1 MITDLTF
8 QERHLFRLR
17 KMLKSGDGIEA
28 AAYVLFGTS
37 DIKADPWDMQRRRR
51 YTSFD
56 VQPVP
61 REEVVSAGTHHITW
75 STGSFARMLKRA
87 KDDGLVVGIVHTH
100 PSGPLCFSEQDDGN
114 ERELAKMARNRNGAA
129 SEMISVLLAGNDDLR
144 VRIWGDQREPIDI
157 PRVRVVGRRYRLH
170 DRLSPMAAGIDHL
183 NRQALAFG
191 AQLNSALRSLKI
203 GVVGCGGTGSAVA
216 MLLARL
222 GVGHLVLFDEDT
234 VELTNLNRLHGAK
247 RSDVDAM
254 KSKVDVV
261 AREISE
267 AALGVKVLPKKG
279 WVGEAAFQD
288 TLKSCDIIF
297 GCTDDHDGRMFLNRL
312 AYFYLIPVID
322 VGLAITP
329 TEHGGAV
336 QDLSGRTTVIV
347 PDAPC
352 LLCHGV
358 VDPARARE
366 EDLRRKHPEEYE
378 RQKREAYVRGSGDP
392 APAVVT
398 FTTATACMAIDE
410 LIQALVGFRQ
420 TDGWAWNRVRR
431 FDLMKD
437 RTPGALQYDH
447 CPICRSEEYW
457 GRADVEPFLD
467 RVG

>member
-8 QERHLFRLR
+8 QERHLSQLR
-17 KMLKSGDGIEA
+17 ELLKREDGIEA

-37 DIKADPWDMQRRRR
+37 NIKADPWDRQCRRR
-51 YTSFD
+51 YTSFN

-61 REEVVSAGTHHITW
+61 LEDILSADTHHITW
-75 STGSFARMLKRA
+75 STDSFVRMLKRA
-87 KDDGLVVGIVHTH
+87 KDDGLVIGIVHTH
-100 PSGPLCFSEQDDGN
+100 PRGPLYFSEQDDAN
-114 ERELAKMARNRNGAA
+114 ERELAKMARNRNGVT
-129 SEMISVLLAGNDDLR
+129 SEMISVLLAGEDDLR
-144 VRIWGDQREPIDI
+144 ARIWGDQGGPIDI

-170 DRLSPMAAGIDHL
+170 DRLPKISGLEHL
-183 NRQALAFG
+183 SRQALAFG
-191 AQLNSALRSLKI
+191 EQLNSALRSLKI

-254 KSKVDVV
+254 RSKVDVV
-261 AREISE
+261 AREITE

-279 WVGEAAFQD
+279 WVGETAFQD
-288 TLKSCDIIF
+288 ALKSCDIIF
-297 GCTDDHDGRMFLNRL
+297 GCTDDHDGRMFLNRF
-312 AYFYLIPVID
+312 AYFYLIPVVD

-329 TEHGGAV
+329 SEHGGAV

-347 PDAPC
+347 PEAPC

-358 VDPARARE
+358 VDPGRARE

-378 RQKREAYVRGSGDP
+378 RQKREAYVRGSGNP

-420 TDGWAWNRVRR
+420 TNGWAWNRVRR

-447 CPICRSEEYW
+447 CPICRSDEYW
-457 GRADVEPFLD
+457 GRADIEPFLD

>member
-1 MITDLTF
+1 MITDMIF
-8 QERHLFRLR
+8 QERHLSQLR
-17 KMLKSGDGIEA
+17 ELLKRDDGTEA

-37 DIKADPWDMQRRRR
+37 DVKADPWDMQRRRR

-56 VQPVP
+56 VQPIP
-61 REEVVSAGTHHITW
+61 SEDLVSADTQHITW
-75 STGSFARMLKRA
+75 STNSFVKMLKRA
-87 KDDGLVVGIVHTH
+87 KDDGLTVSIVHTH
-100 PSGPLCFSEQDDGN
+100 PKGPSYFSEQDDGN
-114 ERELAKMARNRNGAA
+114 ERELAKMLVNRNGAA
-129 SEMISVLLAGNDDLR
+129 SEMISILLSGENDFRAR
-144 VRIWGDQREPIDI
+144 VWNDQRNPIDI
-157 PRVRVVGRRYRLH
+157 SRVRVVGRHYRLH
-170 DRLSPMAAGIDHL
+170 DLHHPMPELEHL

-191 AQLNSALRSLKI
+191 EQLNSTLRSLKI
-203 GVVGCGGTGSAVA
+203 GIVGCGATGSAVA

-222 GVGHLVLFDEDT
+222 GIGHLVLFDEDT

-254 KSKVDVV
+254 RSKVDVV
-261 AREISE
+261 SREIVG

-279 WVGEAAFQD
+279 WVGDTAFRD

-297 GCTDDHDGRMFLNRL
+297 GCTDDHDGRMFLNRF

-322 VGLAITP
+322 IGLAITP
-329 TEHGGAV
+329 AKHGGAV
-336 QDLSGRTTVIV
+336 QDLSGRTTVII
-347 PDAPC
+347 PEAPC

-358 VDPARARE
+358 VDPVRARE
-366 EDLRRKHPEEYE
+366 EELQRKHPEEYE
-378 RQKREAYVRGSGDP
+378 RQKREAYVRGSGNP

-420 TDGWAWNRVRR
+420 TNGWAWNRVRR

-447 CPICRSEEYW
+447 CPICRSDEYW

>member
-8 QERHLFRLR
+8 QERHLSQLR
-17 KMLKSGDGIEA
+17 ELLKRDDSIEA

-37 DIKADPWDMQRRRR
+37 DVKADPWDRQRRRR

-61 REEVVSAGTHHITW
+61 PEDLVSADAHQVTW
-75 STGSFARMLKRA
+75 LTDSFVKILKRA
-87 KDDGLVVGIVHTH
+87 KDNELVVGIVHTH
-100 PSGPLCFSEQDDGN
+100 PRGPLCFSEQDDDN
-114 ERELAKMARNRNGAA
+114 ERELAKLLRNRNGAA
-129 SEMISVLLAGNDDLR
+129 SEMISVLLAGKDDLR
-144 VRIWGDQREPIDI
+144 VRKWVDQREPIDI
-157 PRVRVVGRRYRLH
+157 PRVRVVGRCYKLH
-170 DRLSPMAAGIDHL
+170 DLHPPMSGDEHLS
-183 NRQALAFG
+183 RQALVFG
-191 AQLNSALRSLKI
+191 EQLNSALRSMKI
-203 GVVGCGGTGSAVA
+203 GVVGCGGTGSAIA

-222 GVGHLVLFDEDT
+222 GVGYMALFDEDI
-234 VELTNLNRLHGAK
+234 VEVTNLNRLHGAK

-254 KSKVDVV
+254 RSKVDVV
-261 AREISE
+261 AREIGD
-267 AALGVKVLPKKG
+267 AALGVKVLPNKG
-279 WVGEAAFQD
+279 WVGDPMFRD
-288 TLKSCDIIF
+288 SLKSCDIIF

-329 TEHGGAV
+329 AKHGGAV

-347 PDAPC
+347 PEAPC

-358 VDPARARE
+358 VDPEMARE

-378 RQKREAYVRGSGDP
+378 RQKREAYVRGSGNP

-410 LIQALVGFRQ
+410 LIQSLVGFRPSE
-420 TDGWAWNRVRR
+420 GWAWNRVRR

-437 RTPGALQYDH
+437 RTPGALQDDH
-447 CPICRSEEYW
+447 CPICRSDEYW